1 MIATTPAATAAHD
14 TTIAAHSARPR
25 TTAVIARRGARMLSA
40 LVLALAAACAPR
52 LRPLGGA
59 PAPATLRL
67 PTPALPAGHRRVV
80 FDWTLDDA
88 DMAAR
93 GQGVARMAS
102 PDSARLDFFLR
113 GGIAGGWAILVG
125 DTLRAPGPDRLRDML
140 PPVPMLWAALGR
152 MALPASADTTIAQE
166 GDLLRADLG
175 HPIAWRVTFRGDTL
189 VRLEHVS
196 GGRVV
201 EWVDRAN
208 PTRVV
213 YRREVPRRELTLI
226 LSGPDEPTTFDPSI
240 WSR

>member
-1 MIATTPAATAAHD
+1 MSHPRRRSTARH
-14 TTIAAHSARPR
+14 RPR
-25 TTAVIARRGARMLSA
+25 LRLAPL
-40 LVLALAAACAPR
+40 LALALLGACAPR

-59 PAPATLRL
+59 PAPASLRL
-67 PTPALPAGHRRVV
+67 PTPALREGHRRVV
-80 FDWTLDDA
+80 FDWALEDA

-93 GQGVARMAS
+93 GDGVARMAS

-113 GGIAGGWAILVG
+113 GGLGGGWAILIG
-125 DTLRAPGPDRLRDML
+125 DTLRTPGPDRVRDML

-152 MALPASADTTIAQE
+152 VALPATADTSIAVE

-175 HPIAWRVTFRGDTL
+175 QPVAWRVTFRGDTL
-189 VRLEHVS
+189 VRLERVS

-201 EWVDRAN
+201 EWVDRAS

-240 WSR
+240 WQR